1 MSMPVNEVKEKIRQ
15 RWNDTAEEF
24 DQCPGHGIHSERE
37 KNAWQGI
44 LVKAIGGKRLNI
56 LDVGT
61 GTGFIALL
69 LAEYGH
75 KVTGVDVAEEM
86 LAQARKKA
94 KRQKLNA
101 KFQYGDADELPFKDN
116 VFDVVVNRHVFWTMA
131 DPEKAVAEW
140 GRVLKPGGKL
150 VIIDG
155 DWNHFSPWK
164 KIWKAVANIIVRLTE
179 GENSSSKSHGLL
191 DFEQALPLRGQKRP
205 EADLRILRALGMK
218 EVETVSFKDPRAHGL
233 LDNLKYGYYQRFVV
247 TAVK

>member
-1 MSMPVNEVKEKIRQ
+1 LSVQANDVKEKIRE

-37 KNAWQGI
+37 KKAWQAI
-44 LVKAIGGKRLNI
+44 LIKTVGRKQLKI
-56 LDVGT
+56 LDVGS

-75 KVTGVDVAEEM
+75 SVTGVDVAEEM
-86 LAQARKKA
+86 LAHAREKA
-94 KRQKLNA
+94 DRQKLNVT
-101 KFQYGDADELPFKDN
+101 FQYGDADELPFEDN
-116 VFDVVVNRHVFWTMA
+116 VFDAVINRHVFWTMP
-131 DPEKAVAEW
+131 DPEKAAAEW
-140 GRVLKPGGKL
+140 VRVLKPGGKL

-164 KIWKAVANIIVRLTE
+164 MIWKAAATITVRLTE
-179 GENSSSKSHGLL
+179 GAYSSSKSHGLR
-191 DFEQALPLRGQKRP
+191 DFEKKLPLRSQKRP

-218 EVETVSFKDPRAHGL
+218 EAETVSFKDPRAHGL

-247 TAVK
+247 TTVK